1 MTLSPPTRPDDAQAL
16 DADESKGVTS
26 SNHASGSR
34 GASAGGHRS
43 GRRHRIAKRG
53 ARATGR
59 RVSKA
64 VARAVVDSRVTRSS
78 VKMLGRVLPSPRV
91 HLTRY
96 EIVLP
101 RLPRHLDGLRVL
113 HLSDLHLHPGSEL
126 ALQVPALIADESYD
140 LACYTGDF
148 INIDAD
154 IPAVATLLARMPRG
168 APAYAVLGNHDYVPF
183 GRDRGANDVRRLR
196 GVLTDAGLTVLTNE
210 ARQVHT
216 ERGNGLYVAGVDD
229 PATRRDDLAGA
240 MSGVPEDACALVLA
254 HSPDVVLRMGA
265 RRPDLILAGHTHG
278 GQIRLPRVGALLTL
292 SALPKPLAMGLGAY
306 AGVPL
311 FVSRGIGYSTLNLR
325 VGTPSEVALLT
336 LRSPVATQQ

>member
-26 SNHASGSR
+26 GNHASGSR

-43 GRRHRIAKRG
+43 ARRHRIAKRG
-53 ARATGR
+53 VRATGR

-78 VKMLGRVLPSPRV
+78 VKMLGRVLPPPRV

-210 ARQVHT
+210 ARQVHM

-240 MSGVPEDACALVLA
+240 MSGVPEDACALALA